1 MSNFA
6 SVYVKKV
13 SIGKGVTQA
22 TQIAVIFEYHDEMKC
37 LHYFIDNGVKQSVN
51 AVNLKDA
58 LMDVYEVIKD
68 KTIVL
73 QNYNR
78 IDYLYLKKCY
88 ETLELPFN
96 NKIIDITKKALDK
109 GITKPNIDNLCRIY
123 HISTHND
130 KKIPSALFE
139 ARKLYLLAI
148 KMFSEQ

>member
-6 SVYVKKV
+6 SMYIKKV
-13 SIGKGVTQA
+13 DSAKGVTQA
-22 TQIAVIFEYHDEMKC
+22 TQIAVIFEHEDEMKC
-37 LHYFIDNGVKQSVN
+37 LHYFIDNNVKKSVN
-51 AVNLKDA
+51 SVNLKDA
-58 LMDVYEVIKD
+58 LIDIYEVIKD
-68 KTIVL
+68 KTLVL
-73 QNYNR
+73 QNYNK

-88 ETLELPFN
+88 ETLNLPFN
-96 NKIIDITKKALDK
+96 NNIIDITKKALEK

-123 HISTHND
+123 SITTHND